1 MNFLHT
7 KKFRYGSV
15 SLALTVVIIAAVI
28 LLNVI
33 FTALSEK
40 FVWYIDMTSEEI
52 YTLTDE
58 AKALLDEAFYE
69 KDADGNINKDAPRTF
84 VNEKT
89 GERREVEVTFIFCTM
104 EDEME
109 ANTTQRYVLYTVKEM
124 MKEYDQV
131 NVKFVDFY
139 TNPSAVAHYEDE
151 AAQDINA
158 YSVIVTSPFDAVDP
172 DTGEVK
178 EKEKFRV
185 YSLNSLFVTDST
197 GETINGYN
205 GEQRLVSAVVAVTQV
220 NIPVACYTINHG
232 EADHLL
238 DDAGGSAILTL
249 LYESGYEVQPL
260 DLLKQDIPE
269 NCRLLLIFD
278 PQSDFVN
285 ATDLGGV
292 SELDK
297 LDAYMAGA
305 NALMTFFDYDTPVEK
320 IPAYA
325 AFLAEWGVS
334 IARHTTE
341 GGVDANY
348 LIKDNKHSFD
358 PDGIINVGTYVESG
372 LGASIT
378 RLLKDSKHPKSV
390 VFKYTTA
397 IAPTYEQIYDA
408 ESGCWMGV
416 YDSNGTHRYTY
427 DVFTSSTDAK
437 AVVGNNEE
445 VKDATKPF
453 KYMTVTQENLGTD
466 ERGNTVYANL
476 LACASTDFAS
486 ASALAT
492 SYGNHAVLARACHAL
507 GNAQASVS
515 LDCKYFSDM
524 EIDSITAAE
533 ANQYTVVL
541 TVVPAA
547 IIFIAGVYIMVRR
560 RYA

>member
-15 SLALTVVIIAAVI
+15 SLALTIVIIAAVI
-28 LLNVI
+28 LLNAI

-40 FVWYIDMTSEEI
+40 FVWYIDMTSDQM

-58 AKALLDEAFYE
+58 AKELLDGAFYE
-69 KDADGNINKDAPRTF
+69 DPDTKKIPRTF
-84 VNEKT
+84 TNETT
-89 GERREVEVTFIFCTM
+89 GTTRDVEVTFIFCTL

-131 NVKFVDFY
+131 NVKFVDIY

-158 YSVIVTSPFDAVDP
+158 YSVIVTSPFDAVNP
-172 DTGEVK
+172 DTGAVEQ
-178 EKEKFRV
+178 KEKFRV
-185 YSLNSLFVTDST
+185 YSLPSLFVTDST

-205 GEQRLVSAVVAVTQV
+205 GEQRLVSAIVAVTQV
-220 NIPVACYTINHG
+220 EVPVACYTINHG
-232 EADHLL
+232 EADNLL

-249 LYESGYEVQPL
+249 LYESGYEVKAI
-260 DLLKQDIPE
+260 DLLKEDIPA

-278 PQSDFVN
+278 PQRDFAD
-285 ATDLGGV
+285 ATELGGV
-292 SELDK
+292 SERAK
-297 LDAYMAGA
+297 LDAYMAGP
-305 NALMTFFDYDTPVEK
+305 NALMTFFDYDTPVLPNYE
-320 IPAYA
+320 AW
-325 AFLAEWGVS
+325 LAEWGVS
-334 IARHTTE
+334 IARHTTA
-341 GGVDANY
+341 GGIDANY
-348 LIKDNKHSFD
+348 LIKDNKNSFD
-358 PDGIINVGTYVESG
+358 ADGIINVGTYATSG
-372 LGASIT
+372 LGASIN
-378 RLLKDSKHPKSV
+378 RLLIDSKYPKSV
-390 VFKYTTA
+390 VFKYTGA
-397 IAPTYEQIYDA
+397 IAPTYEQIYDSQNA
-408 ESGCWMGV
+408 CWMGV
-416 YDSNGTHRYTY
+416 YDSNNAHRYTY
-427 DVFTSSTDAK
+427 DVFTSS
-437 AVVGNNEE
+437 
-445 VKDATKPF
+445 KDAVAEAGGEKVSDATAPF
-453 KYMTVTQENLGTD
+453 KYMTVTQENLGAD
-466 ERGNTVYANL
+466 ANGNTVYANL

-486 ASALAT
+486 ASALAS
-492 SYGNHAVLARACHAL
+492 SYGNHAVLSRACHAL

-533 ANQYTVVL
+533 ANQYTIVL

>member
-58 AKALLDEAFYE
+58 AKELLDEAFYE
-69 KDADGNINKDAPRTF
+69 KDADGNVNKDLPRTF

-89 GERREVEVTFIFCTM
+89 GTTRDVEVTFIFCTL

-139 TNPSAVAHYEDE
+139 TNPSAVSHYEDQ
-151 AAQDINA
+151 AAQNINA
-158 YSVIVTSPFDAVDP
+158 YSVIVTSPFDTVDP
-172 DTGEVK
+172 DTGETK

-185 YSLNSLFVTDST
+185 YSLASLFVTDST

-205 GEQRLVSAVVAVTQV
+205 GEQRLVSAVMAVTQV
-220 NIPVACYTINHG
+220 EIPVACYTINHG
-232 EADHLL
+232 ETDSLL
-238 DDAGGSAILTL
+238 DDSGGSAILTL
-249 LYESGYEVQPL
+249 LYESGYEVQAI
-260 DLLKQDIPE
+260 DLLQQDIPD
-269 NCRLLLIFD
+269 NCRMLLIFD
-278 PQSDFVN
+278 PQSDFVE
-285 ATDLGGV
+285 ATALGGA

-297 LDAYMAGA
+297 LDAYMDGT
-305 NALMTFFDYDTPVEK
+305 NALMTFFDYDTPSLPNYE
-320 IPAYA
+320 

-334 IARHTTE
+334 ISRHATA
-341 GGVDANY
+341 GGVNANY

-358 PDGIINVGTYVESG
+358 ADGIINVGTYVEGG

-378 RLLKDSKHPKSV
+378 RLLNDSKYPKSV
-390 VFKYTTA
+390 VFKYASA
-397 IAPTYEQIYDA
+397 ITPTYEQVYD
-408 ESGCWMGV
+408 EENSCWMGV

-427 DVFTSSTDAK
+427 DVFTSSTDAVAEAGGEK
-437 AVVGNNEE
+437 VSN
-445 VKDATKPF
+445 ATAPF

-466 ERGNTVYANL
+466 DRGNTVYANL

-486 ASALAT
+486 ASALVS

-533 ANQYTVVL
+533 ANQYTIVL

-560 RYA
+560 KYA